1 MSSLIGD
8 DIDNPALYRARVTIA
23 VLVYKGHK
31 RVIKYFEVLKIAGA
45 ILRSVNVLLDFQI
58 TQKMPWWPWPLE
70 TNKPPN
76 DVSYYT
82 RKCAR
87 YTLKQY
93 ALNEHRQCN
102 TAYST
107 PIDT

>member
-1 MSSLIGD
+1 MIGD
-8 DIDNPALYRARVTIA
+8 DIDNPALYRARVTMA
-23 VLVYKGHK
+23 VLVYKGHG
-31 RVIKYFEVLKIAGA
+31 RLIKHFEVLIIAGA
-45 ILRSVNVLLDFQI
+45 ILRSVNVWLDFQI
-58 TQKMPWWPWPLE
+58 TQKMPWWPKPLE
-70 TNKPPN
+70 SNKTPN
-76 DVSYYT
+76 DGSHYT

-87 YTLKQY
+87 YTFKQY